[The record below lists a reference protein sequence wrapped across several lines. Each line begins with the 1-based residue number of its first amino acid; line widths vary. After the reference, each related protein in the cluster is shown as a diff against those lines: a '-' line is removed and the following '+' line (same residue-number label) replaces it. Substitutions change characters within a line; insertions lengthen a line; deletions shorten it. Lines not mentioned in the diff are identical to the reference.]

1 MAKIN
6 EVQRAKIEGMQYAL
20 EYAKKN
26 GIEALEEETKFRCST
41 KLPYTTNRQQVIE
54 FQEMIKQRILS
65 SYALMSVLVL
75 REKFEFTNEDIEM
88 FSEKF
93 KENTE
98 QLMSGDLTWQDTYE
112 EMVEEVGF
120 SLGLDKEIINMK
132 IKETI

>member
-26 GIEALEEETKFRCST
+26 GIEALEEETKFRCNT

-132 IKETI
+132 IKDAL